1 MNIAR
6 FKADID
12 GLSQHL
18 QEASL
23 ARLYRDYHRATAT
36 MLEASQWR
44 VGGRWWDRLVAR
56 RLELRQQIT
65 ASTRTRPR
73 PDLGGPATVAELR
86 ARGDVQPPAAQPA
99 RDPDRPRRVPTVVL
113 AVSAAAGRA
122 LGRALGSD
130 RFRISCGENS
140 KSV

>member
-44 VGGRWWDRLVAR
+44 VGGRWWDRLVAAPGVATADH
-56 RLELRQQIT
+56 RL
-65 ASTRTRPR
+65 
-73 PDLGGPATVAELR
+73 
-86 ARGDVQPPAAQPA
+86 
-99 RDPDRPRRVPTVVL
+99 DPDPASP
-113 AVSAAAGRA
+113 
-122 LGRALGSD
+122 
-130 RFRISCGENS
+130 
-140 KSV
+140 